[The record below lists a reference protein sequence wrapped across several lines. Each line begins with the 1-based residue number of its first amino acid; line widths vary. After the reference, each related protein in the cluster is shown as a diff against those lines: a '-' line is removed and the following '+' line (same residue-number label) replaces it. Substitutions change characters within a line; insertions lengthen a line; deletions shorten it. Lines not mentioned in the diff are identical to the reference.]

1 LRLFSYEFERWPSE
15 NLNILGIRVK
25 NAVALQADVHVRL
38 IGVYPSGSK
47 IFTQTVLERLRCRG
61 ALRKLCTSL
70 LDMRKLVRAKASE
83 YRGLYMGSMG
93 DCTVLARRTE
103 SLWTLSFRGLRM
115 AGRPY

>member
-1 LRLFSYEFERWPSE
+1 VRGFSYEFARWPSE
-15 NLNILGIRVK
+15 NLNISGIRVK
-25 NAVALQADVHVRL
+25 NAVALQAAVYVRL

-47 IFTQTVLERLRCRG
+47 IVTQTVFEQLRYRG
-61 ALRKLCTSL
+61 ALRKLCTRL

-93 DCTVLARRTE
+93 DCTVLACRTE
-103 SLWTLSFRGLRM
+103 SLWPLLFRGLRV